1 MPAPAAAEKKRGN
14 SEGKP
19 AGFGGLMTDV
29 QGEGGQGAQKKAQKR
44 PNEGDCLQNGV
55 F

>member
-1 MPAPAAAEKKRGN
+1 MSAPEKKRGN

-19 AGFGGLMTDV
+19 AGVGGLMTDV
-29 QGEGGQGAQKKAQKR
+29 QGGGGGRATQKKAQKAQMK
-44 PNEGDCLQNGV
+44 EGLPAKRS